1 VITDI
6 PSDLLEFKDSKKPVN
21 AINRLQFLDN
31 ERIRVVSKEGI
42 EKIVYF
48 QDKSFD
54 IKAYNIIPRFD
65 FYDVDEGFDTSPY
78 FYERTYLNQSSLN
91 QWLTRK
97 LQQYKSNYNLLDK
110 KTS

>member
-6 PSDLLEFKDSKKPVN
+6 PSDLLEFKESEKPVN

-31 ERIRVVSKEGI
+31 ERLRVVNRDGI

-78 FYERTYLNQSSLN
+78 FFERTYLYQSAHN
-91 QWLTRK
+91 
-97 LQQYKSNYNLLDK
+97 
-110 KTS
+110 